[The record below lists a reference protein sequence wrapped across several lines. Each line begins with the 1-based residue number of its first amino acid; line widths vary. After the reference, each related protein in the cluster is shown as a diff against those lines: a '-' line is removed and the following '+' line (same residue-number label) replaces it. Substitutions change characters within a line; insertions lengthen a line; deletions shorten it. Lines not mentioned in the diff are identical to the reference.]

1 MNQHELNDLFSEFRI
16 PREDAIYPPYHKGQY
31 LEEYFVSKYLDDADQ
46 IKSKNLFLPI
56 HWTAV
61 FNFKANKG
69 LQPGTAN
76 HNLRTKL
83 FKVISKLPQDLS
95 YFTVSTHDDAPM
107 GNFPPNTRHFY
118 AGGNSP
124 IGTDPIPLVCSEIN
138 YNHDPQKMIFCSFV
152 GSATNQIRNK
162 ALQYFHSKPGYSVSA
177 FHWKPDVSIDQQ
189 KLFIDQTSR
198 SRFTLCPRGYGAT
211 SYRLY
216 EAMQLG
222 SIPVYIS
229 DKLMLPWVEE
239 IDWDTFCVV
248 TQISNAIEYNDTFD
262 ILDHYLRN
270 ITETKVRSMQEKIK
284 EIYPLYFTIPA
295 VYNQIIKRIK

>member
-1 MNQHELNDLFSEFRI
+1 MNQNDLYKIFSEFRI
-16 PREDAIYPPYHKGQY
+16 EREDATYPPYHKGQY
-31 LEEYFVSKYLDDADQ
+31 LEEYFVSKYIEEIDQ
-46 IKSKNLFLPI
+46 LKMKSLFLPI

-61 FNFKANKG
+61 FNYKLKEG
-69 LQPGTAN
+69 LHPGTAN
-76 HNLRTKL
+76 HNLRTRL
-83 FKVISKLPQDLS
+83 FKIISELPQDLK

-152 GSATNQIRNK
+152 GSATNSVRNK
-162 ALQYFHSKPGYSVSA
+162 ALQYFHSKPGYSINA
-177 FHWKPDVSIDQQ
+177 FHWKPDVSVDQQ

-222 SIPVYIS
+222 SIPIYIS
-229 DKLMLPWVEE
+229 DKLMLPWKDE
-239 IDWDTFCVV
+239 IDWNSFCVV
-248 TQISNAIEYNDTFD
+248 SQVNSTTEDNNSFD
-262 ILDHYLRN
+262 VLDYCLKN
-270 ITETKVRSMQEKIK
+270 TTETKVRLMQEKIK
-284 EIYPLYFTIPA
+284 EIYPLYFTIPK
-295 VYNQIIKRIK
+295 VYNNIIKRIK